1 MLKLLG
7 SCLVLIA
14 TTWTGFYIAS
24 RFAQRPLQ
32 IRQLRSALSLLET
45 EIGYGARPLKEAAH
59 SIAMRMDG
67 PVGRIF
73 ARFADNLQKLDG
85 ASTYECF
92 AEAIQEEW
100 KNSQLGQAEKQILLD
115 FAHTLGGSDRE
126 DQLQHLIRARMN
138 LQVEEEKAREEQ
150 QQYEK
155 MIKTLGVLSGA
166 LLVILMI

>member
-7 SCLVLIA
+7 ACLVLIA
-14 TTWTGFYIAS
+14 TTWSGFYIAS
-24 RFAQRPLQ
+24 RYSQRPLQ

-45 EIGYGARPLKEAAH
+45 EIGYGARPLKEASY
-59 SIAMRMDG
+59 SISNRIKG
-67 PVGRIF
+67 PVGGIF
-73 ARFADNLQKLDG
+73 ARFASNLEKLDG

-100 KNSQLGQAEKQILLD
+100 ENSLLGQAEKQILLD

-126 DQLQHLIRARMN
+126 DQLQHLMRARMN
-138 LQVEEEKAREEQ
+138 LEVEEEKAREEQ

-166 LLVILMI
+166 LLIILMI